1 MDSEESLTEDSTNIE
16 TWSKKQARGGKL
28 RWICQ
33 KGKLLWLLMTGLG
46 PQNEWW
52 EERTNFWQLF
62 SGLYMVSWHAC
73 AHTHRNTDI
82 YTHSTHTIINNNNN
96 TLIDINLKI
105 TRMFLCVKRRLQRYP
120 KPSTHTF
127 TEHNNLESQCIISNV
142 GLSPLNY
149 FRKFLP

>member
-1 MDSEESLTEDSTNIE
+1 MDLPEGETTMTSNDWVRSSE
-16 TWSKKQARGGKL
+16 RMVGGKN
-28 RWICQ
+28 Q
-33 KGKLLWLLMTGLG
+33 LLTIVLWSLHGVMACMCTHTG
-46 PQNEWW
+46 
-52 EERTNFWQLF
+52 
-62 SGLYMVSWHAC
+62 
-73 AHTHRNTDI
+73 THDI

-142 GLSPLNY
+142 GLSP
-149 FRKFLP
+149 